1 MRLEEKHK
9 IFAVKGFAQF
19 MKLSE
24 IVASFMDKFD
34 DEIMQICDI
43 NLETEEQFFERFVAE
58 QSIVYYN
65 DGLDLGIQDAED
77 HAPSAYAETVRKMQ
91 KKASKHISARLR
103 RFNINHRQFPNKYT
117 DLFNKTRDLYIAKYK
132 CNNLHQLDILSDELG
147 TLYGLA
153 KSRAFEEGDAKYIAL
168 THQILKTAAT
178 SSALAAQ
185 YNEQQDAAIQQMESI
200 EDSQN
205 HKDDSTEESED
216 ISTGDHEDESIEDH
230 EDESIED
237 YEDESTED
245 SEDSKNNKVESI
257 KEKVEAPIK
266 YDTKPTQEE
275 IDEYMNSQ
283 EYKDEC
289 EDFEKRMKD
298 WDAATKNNK
307 DDST

>member
-58 QSIVYYN
+58 QSIKYYN
-65 DGLDLGIQDAED
+65 EGLDLGIQDAED

-132 CNNLHQLDILSDELG
+132 CNNLHQLDILSNELG

-205 HKDDSTEESED
+205 HEDDSTEDSENAATEESDD
-216 ISTGDHEDESIEDH
+216 ISTEDNGDDSNEEYEDESIEDH
-230 EDESIED
+230 EDE
-237 YEDESTED
+237 
-245 SEDSKNNKVESI
+245 
-257 KEKVEAPIK
+257 
-266 YDTKPTQEE
+266 
-275 IDEYMNSQ
+275 
-283 EYKDEC
+283 C
-289 EDFEKRMKD
+289 EDIEKRMKER
-298 WDAATKNNK
+298 DAATKNNK